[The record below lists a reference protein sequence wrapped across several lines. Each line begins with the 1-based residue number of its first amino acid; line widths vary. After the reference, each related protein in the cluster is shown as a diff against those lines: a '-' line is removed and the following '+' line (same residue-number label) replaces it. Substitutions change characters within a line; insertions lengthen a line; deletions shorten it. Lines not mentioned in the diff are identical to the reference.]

1 MLNPASHGLRK
12 YLCHKKI
19 TYYVDIREDIKQ
31 GVYVENLRQD
41 IVSNAQ
47 EAVQILKEAS
57 KNRTV
62 AATSMNSESSRSHSV
77 FTLYIQ
83 SKVP

>member
-1 MLNPASHGLRK
+1 M
-12 YLCHKKI
+12 
-19 TYYVDIREDIKQ
+19 
-31 GVYVENLRQD
+31 ENLRQD

-83 SKVP
+83 SKVLFINKNENVDIMIGTSQWNYEHEIF